1 MSRLVMTAI
10 LVAMLSGGS
19 GTKAVLAQTET
30 GGNQGKS
37 ALPPIECP
45 LHKAGIDP
53 TKLKPFKEV
62 EKYIQ
67 FLERPD
73 RAKWQKPE
81 AVVKAL
87 GLKGSETVVDL
98 GAGSGYF
105 SFRFA
110 KALPQ
115 GKVVA
120 IDTQPEMIR
129 HIHHRA
135 MSEQI
140 ANIEPIIATP
150 GDPKVPPGADVVFIC
165 DVLHHVQ
172 DRANWLTKL
181 HAEMAKG
188 ARLVL
193 IEFKSGD
200 LPQGP
205 PEKMKIPK
213 AEIVRL
219 SKEADFSLKEEQPDL
234 LPYQEFLIFERP

>member
-1 MSRLVMTAI
+1 MFRFATMI
-10 LVAMLSGGS
+10 LA
-19 GTKAVLAQTET
+19 AVLAWST
-30 GGNQGKS
+30 GTGVVAAQSGKDGSQGQQ

-53 TKLKPFKEV
+53 TKLKPFEEV

-73 RAKWQKPE
+73 RAKWQKPDE
-81 AVVKAL
+81 VVKAL
-87 GLKGSETVVDL
+87 GLKGLETVVDL

-105 SFRFA
+105 TFRLS

-115 GKVVA
+115 GKVIA

-129 HIHHRA
+129 HIHHKA
-135 MSEQI
+135 MSQQI
-140 ANIEPIIATP
+140 ANVEPVVATP
-150 GDPKVPPGADVVFIC
+150 GDPKVPPGADLVFVC

-172 DRANWLTKL
+172 DRAGWLKKL
-181 HAEMAKG
+181 HAEMHG
-188 ARLVL
+188 GTRLVL

-205 PEKMKIPK
+205 PEKVKIPK
-213 AEIVRL
+213 AKIIRL
-219 SKEADFSLKEEQPDL
+219 CQGAAFTLKEKRPDL
-234 LPYQEFLIFERP
+234 LPYQEFLVFERP